1 MAQTNVEDYG
11 FALDRAQVGQK
22 AGMDFDQVESR
33 AAEGTVPFGSGVIFG
48 TDPEKQVAVPAD
60 ATGDFA
66 GIALFT
72 HKQFQGI
79 DLAASMGG
87 QYSTGAEYRDKDTVN
102 VLRRGRVWVEATAEV
117 AAGDAAY
124 VDVATEGEEGKF
136 TNVAAVGE
144 TPAIP
149 NLATGG
155 VFRSSGDVGDLVIV
169 EINLP

>member
-72 HKQFQGI
+72 HKQAQVI
-79 DLAASMGG
+79 DVAAAFM
-87 QYSTGAEYRDKDTVN
+87 GAEYRDKDTVN